1 MELFTGIRLY
11 IIKGEKPMN
20 IEIDAE
26 VICLLTIGNAKI
38 DIDIDIGMTLM
49 PPDLTEKLIEP
60 WANKFSCLDT
70 LHKKL

>member
-26 VICLLTIGNAKI
+26 VVCLLTIGNAKTG
-38 DIDIDIGMTLM
+38 IDIGMIPM

>member
-26 VICLLTIGNAKI
+26 VVCLLTISNAKI
-38 DIDIDIGMTLM
+38 DIDIDIGMILM

>member
-1 MELFTGIRLY
+1 
-11 IIKGEKPMN
+11 MN

-26 VICLLTIGNAKI
+26 VVCLLTIGNAKI
-38 DIDIDIGMTLM
+38 DIDIDIGMILM